1 MNDNDILMNDDDID
15 KIDIDINKIIEA
27 GKAGSYILQRY
38 FGKNLKKE
46 KKSSSSDFRTIA
58 DLEAEKAIL
67 KILQA
72 NFPSVNIHSE
82 ESGFLSKESQYTF
95 IVDPLDGTS
104 NFVSGIRYFSVSIG
118 LFKEDKSIASVV
130 INPMSNEVF
139 FAESGKGA
147 FLNGDRIKVNEVPDL
162 EEANIGYDC
171 DYGSYFDRYYLELA
185 ERIKKHKVKRFFIF
199 MSPALDLC
207 RLALGQIEAF
217 INNGNEV
224 YDFAAGKL
232 IVKEAG
238 GLVTAFD
245 GSEEKSERNNIFLAT
260 NGRSLHQKLLKIIGS
275 ISC

>member
-1 MNDNDILMNDDDID
+1 MNDNDIGE
-15 KIDIDINKIIEA
+15 IDIDINKIIEA
-27 GKAGSYILQRY
+27 GKAGGDVLQRY
-38 FGKNLKKE
+38 FGTELKKE
-46 KKSSSSDFRTIA
+46 KKSSPSNFRTIA
-58 DLEAEKAIL
+58 DLEAEDAIL
-67 KILQA
+67 DILQA

-82 ESGFLSKESQYTF
+82 ERGFLSKRSQYTF

-118 LFKEDKSIASVV
+118 LFKEDKSLAGVV
-130 INPMSNEVF
+130 INPLSNEVF

-147 FLNGDRIKVNEVPDL
+147 FLNGDKIKVNEVSDL
-162 EEANIGYDC
+162 EEASIGYDC
-171 DYGSYFDRYYLELA
+171 DYGYYFNEYHLELA
-185 ERIKKHKVKRFFIF
+185 EQMKKHKVKRFFIF
-199 MSPALDLC
+199 MSPALDFC

-245 GSEEKSERNNIFLAT
+245 GSEEKNERNNIFLAT
-260 NGRSLHQKLLKIIGS
+260 NGSSLHQKLLNIIR
-275 ISC
+275 